1 MNLALEEARQAYQ
14 QGEIPVGAVLVED
27 GKVISSAHNMREAH
41 KLVTSH
47 AEILALTQAQ
57 TSKQSWRLPACT
69 LYVTLEPCLMCMGAI
84 QQSRIR
90 RLVFGLREPKTGA
103 VRSILN
109 YDKIP
114 NTGESLPTTE
124 GILVEDIKQLMQ
136 QFFHEKRI

>member
-14 QGEIPVGAVLVED
+14 QGEIPVGAVLVEG

-47 AEILALTQAQ
+47 AEILALNQAQ
-57 TSKQSWRLPACT
+57 TSKQSWRLPTCT

-114 NTGESLPTTE
+114 NTGESLRTTE
-124 GILVEDIKQLMQ
+124 GILVEDIKELMQ
-136 QFFHEKRI
+136 QFFREKRI